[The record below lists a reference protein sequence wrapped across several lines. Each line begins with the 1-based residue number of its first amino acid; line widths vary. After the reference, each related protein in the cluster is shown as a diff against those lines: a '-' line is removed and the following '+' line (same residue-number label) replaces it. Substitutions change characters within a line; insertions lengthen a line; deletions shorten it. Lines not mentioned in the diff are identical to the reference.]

1 MKHGTVLP
9 MSYRMIFDDTP
20 PAETTPQEVVLS
32 VSALNAAVRNQL
44 EQRFPPL
51 WVEGEIAQLT
61 VASSG
66 HMYFSLKDAGAQV
79 RCALFRTRAARLGWQ
94 PRQGDKVRA
103 RVQVTLYEARGEFQ
117 LTVETLV
124 KGGLGTLYERFIQL
138 KAELEAAGLFS
149 TDRKKPIPALPRTI
163 GIITSPQ
170 AAALHDVAT
179 TLERR
184 APYTRLIL
192 YPTLVQGAEATS
204 QIVRAIQMA
213 NQDGQADVLLLCRGG
228 GSLEDLWSFNEA
240 EVVQAIAASA
250 LPIIAGIGHETDT
263 TLADLAAD
271 VRAPTPTAAAELIA
285 PDKTRLLQ
293 QIVQYRLRLQQLT
306 SRRLEDAW
314 LKLDSYSA
322 RLRSPTALLERQ
334 QDRLR
339 QYETRLQLW
348 SRRALEQ
355 QQRHLNEL
363 RLRLQALDPN
373 QPLQR
378 GYALITDEAGH
389 LIDSIHKAP
398 LQTRLQL
405 RLADGQLGAIVDSI
419 HSES

>member
-1 MKHGTVLP
+1 
-9 MSYRMIFDDTP
+9 MIFDDP
-20 PAETTPQEVVLS
+20 PAPKTSQEEPVLS
-32 VSALNAAVRNQL
+32 VSALNTAVRNQL

-124 KGGLGTLYERFIQL
+124 KGGLGTLYERFIKL
-138 KAELEAAGLFS
+138 KAELEAAGFFS
-149 TDRKKPIPALPRTI
+149 TDRKKPIPAFPRTI

-170 AAALHDVAT
+170 AAALHDVVT

-213 NQDGQADVLLLCRGG
+213 NQDAQADVLLLCRGG

-285 PDKTRLLQ
+285 PDKARLLQ
-293 QIVQYRLRLQQLT
+293 EIAQYQQRLQQLT
-306 SRRLEDAW
+306 NRRLDDAW
-314 LKLDSYSA
+314 LRLDSYSA

-348 SRRALEQ
+348 SQRAREQ

-405 RLADGQLGAIVDSI
+405 RLADGQLGATVDSI

>member
-1 MKHGTVLP
+1 MT
-9 MSYRMIFDDTP
+9 FDDT
-20 PAETTPQEVVLS
+20 ATSETSPQEPVLS
-32 VSALNAAVRNQL
+32 VSALNTAVRNQL
-44 EQRFPPL
+44 DQRFPPL

-138 KAELEAAGLFS
+138 KAELEAVGLFNV
-149 TDRKKPIPALPRTI
+149 DRKKPIPAFPRTI

-170 AAALHDVAT
+170 AAALHDVVT

-192 YPTLVQGAEATS
+192 YSTLVQGAEATA
-204 QIVRAIQMA
+204 QIVRAIQLA
-213 NQDGQADVLLLCRGG
+213 NQDGRADVLLLCRGG
-228 GSLEDLWSFNEA
+228 GSLEDLWSFNDA
-240 EVVQAIAASA
+240 DVVRTIAAST

-293 QIVQYRLRLQQLT
+293 QIAQYRQRLQQLT
-306 SRRLEDAW
+306 NRRLEDAW
-314 LKLDSYSA
+314 LRLDSYSA

-363 RLRLQALDPN
+363 RLRLLALDPN

-378 GYALITDEAGH
+378 GYALITDDAGH
-389 LIDSIHKAP
+389 LIDSVHKAP
-398 LQTRLQL
+398 PQTHVRL
-405 RLADGQLGAIVDSI
+405 RLADGQLAATIDAIRA
-419 HSES
+419 EN